1 MRARPIEPALFDAA
15 RRGDALAREQLLDI
29 LLPEVLQWCARL
41 AGPKVDAEDA
51 CHDVLIV
58 LLDRL
63 EKVHDAERLRSWLFS
78 VTRKV
83 LAQHRR
89 KAWVRRWVPGL
100 TVDAPDSRAPSPD
113 QSAAI
118 SQVGERIRL
127 VLEELPPAERECLVL
142 FDLEERPEAEVA
154 EILDIPIGTA
164 RSRVRS
170 ARERFRRIAKRHHL
184 TGQVV
189 ELSRDVGP

>member
-1 MRARPIEPALFDAA
+1 MYTRPIDPAMFDAA
-15 RRGDALAREQLLDI
+15 RRGDPMAREELLDI
-29 LLPEVLQWCARL
+29 VLPEVLQWCTRL
-41 AGPKVDAEDA
+41 GGPKVDAEDA

-63 EKVHDAERLRSWLFS
+63 EKVQDEERLRSWLFG
-78 VTRKV
+78 VTRRV

-100 TVDAPDSRAPSPD
+100 TVDTADPVAAPDRD
-113 QSAAI
+113 AAL
-118 SQVGERIRL
+118 SQTTARVRQ
-127 VLEELPPAERECLVL
+127 VLEELPAAERECLVL
-142 FDLEERPEAEVA
+142 FDLEERPESEVA

-170 ARERFRRIAKRHHL
+170 AREKFRRIAKRYNL

-189 ELSRDVGP
+189 ELSRDAGT

>member
-1 MRARPIEPALFDAA
+1 MRPRPIEPALFDAA
-15 RRGDALAREQLLDI
+15 RRGDPVAREQLLDI

-41 AGPKVDAEDA
+41 GGPKVDAEDA

-63 EKVHDAERLRSWLFS
+63 EKVHDEDRLRSWLFS

-89 KAWVRRWVPGL
+89 RAWVRRWVPGL
-100 TVDAPDSRAPSPD
+100 TIDAPDTR
-113 QSAAI
+113 SAAPDHSAVI
-118 SQVGERIRL
+118 SQLGERIRL
-127 VLEELPPAERECLVL
+127 VLDELPATERECLVL

-154 EILDIPIGTA
+154 EILDVPIGTA

-170 ARERFRRIAKRHHL
+170 ARERFRRIARRHSL

-189 ELSRDVGP
+189 EMSRDVGP